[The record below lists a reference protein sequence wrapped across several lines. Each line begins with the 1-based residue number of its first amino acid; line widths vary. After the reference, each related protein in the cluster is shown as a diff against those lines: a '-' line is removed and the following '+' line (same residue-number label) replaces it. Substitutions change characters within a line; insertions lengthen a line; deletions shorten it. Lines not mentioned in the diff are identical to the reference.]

1 MLNSKGVIP
10 QGRLFACLSVYWLKV
25 QQTEK
30 NDIILLFVV
39 TNSCEDR
46 PRTNPFDPETELD
59 SSEWMPS
66 NLQVAWIND
75 LQIKLTWTQ
84 EYNQVS
90 GFRISTKEG
99 SGSFTNCKWKMKNPF
114 WR

>member
-1 MLNSKGVIP
+1 MHRDYLVIP
-10 QGRLFACLSVYWLKV
+10 FITLGKV
-25 QQTEK
+25 FQSK
-30 NDIILLFVV
+30 MKYLLFVV

-46 PRTNPFDPETELD
+46 PRTNPFDPETKLD

-99 SGSFTNCKWKMKNPF
+99 SGSFTNCKWKMKNLF